1 MVMHLLACLW
11 CLVATMMNTWREDTN
26 LNLEE
31 QVLLCRQGSCVSPL
45 FNGTAGESACTG
57 CAKVSA
63 GGDAMTDAICKKNSC
78 LTPCEFDI
86 IMQLKPHFTLD
97 YIAAMENWK
106 CRYQANIFPDVPEYP
121 YEGHAESHVNAYFA
135 ALYVAM
141 LMVGGG
147 VGSIVPENTTEYVVV
162 AFSLLIGST
171 VWALIVGSICGL
183 VATGDPHA
191 TEFKQKMDELNYF
204 MKDMNITRSMRVRA
218 REYYRQTRD
227 LRKKL
232 SYGEL
237 VERLSPTLRGEM
249 VLQMSR
255 STLEKVWY
263 LKACEPEFLVELAVE
278 MMREGFAPREKI
290 PSEKLCI
297 VMRGVAAKAGNI
309 LTNGD
314 YWGEDMIVSSRA
326 LRDMRHASALTYV
339 EVGTISRDTLEELLE
354 QFPKSEREIRQSA
367 MKIAM
372 QRAIVVISEF
382 VRLQQAARAGVTG
395 VDKLATMMVG
405 ASVVP
410 EKGSSNDPNDP
421 SVILSMITGGKL
433 KDIDDDGQIVEED
446 EDEVLLEPGLRRTST
461 TGGLDTGDRAVLKEI
476 RALREEVA
484 NLAKKVGKK

>member
-1 MVMHLLACLW
+1 
-11 CLVATMMNTWREDTN
+11 
-26 LNLEE
+26 
-31 QVLLCRQGSCVSPL
+31 
-45 FNGTAGESACTG
+45 
-57 CAKVSA
+57 
-63 GGDAMTDAICKKNSC
+63 
-78 LTPCEFDI
+78 
-86 IMQLKPHFTLD
+86 
-97 YIAAMENWK
+97 
-106 CRYQANIFPDVPEYP
+106 
-121 YEGHAESHVNAYFA
+121 
-135 ALYVAM
+135 
-141 LMVGGG
+141 
-147 VGSIVPENTTEYVVV
+147 
-162 AFSLLIGST
+162 
-171 VWALIVGSICGL
+171 
-183 VATGDPHA
+183 
-191 TEFKQKMDELNYF
+191 
-204 MKDMNITRSMRVRA
+204 MRVRA

-382 VRLQQAARAGVTG
+382 VRMQQAAKAGVTG

-410 EKGSSNDPNDP
+410 EGGSSNDPNDP